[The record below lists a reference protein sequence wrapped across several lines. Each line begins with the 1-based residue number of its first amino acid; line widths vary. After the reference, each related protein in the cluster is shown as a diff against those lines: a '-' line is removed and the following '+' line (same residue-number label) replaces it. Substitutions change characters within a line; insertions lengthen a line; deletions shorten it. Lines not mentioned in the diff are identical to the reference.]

1 MLSRLLIL
9 LMILI
14 LSSVIWWP
22 GLNDASSF
30 ENLSELHLKD
40 TSQKIGSMFESLT
53 PVVESVSYKVTGAFN
68 ALLGDSYL
76 PSTEVDGHKDAAGKR
91 ILYAPMVFALLR
103 LDAGH
108 AGDVLCSSHIGDR
121 MVCVFVSDPYCRGH

>member
-76 PSTEVDGHKDAAGKR
+76 PSTEVDGHKDAPAKEFFT
-91 ILYAPMVFALLR
+91 PLLH